1 MKHLKAN
8 HLLVVLLLSAAAAF
22 ATGKQA
28 TAISLCGT
36 IPTTSGP
43 SINGEC
49 LYSVSVQCCY
59 IASGSS
65 SEYVTQTQN
74 GNNVIIR
81 RNISSMVT
89 IFGIRQ

>member
-1 MKHLKAN
+1 MKHLKVN
-8 HLLVVLLLSAAAAF
+8 HILVALLLSAAAAF
-22 ATGKQA
+22 ATDKQA
-28 TAISLCGT
+28 NVISLCST
-36 IPTTSGP
+36 IPSTSGP

-49 LYSVSVQCCY
+49 IYSASVQCCY

-65 SEYVTQTQN
+65 SEYVTQTQ
-74 GNNVIIR
+74 GGSNVIIR